1 MKNNVKANILLTFA
15 ALLLLGVVVSGV
27 LAIIG
32 IIPKDRAWIPF
43 TVFIG
48 GDVVLI
54 GTMLKVIDDIDDDD
68 QDDE

>member
-32 IIPKDRAWIPF
+32 IIPKDKVWIPF

-54 GTMLKVIDDIDDDD
+54 GTMLKVIDEIDDDN